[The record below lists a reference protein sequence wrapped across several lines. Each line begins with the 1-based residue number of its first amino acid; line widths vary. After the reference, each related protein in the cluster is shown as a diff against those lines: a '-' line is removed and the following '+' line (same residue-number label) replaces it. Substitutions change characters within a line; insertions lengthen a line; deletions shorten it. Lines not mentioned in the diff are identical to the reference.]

1 MAKLKSPEEEE
12 KVPEEEIVK
21 KPEDELKALREENE
35 KLKNKVNE
43 LINYIEEIKNVRE
56 ARRQELMRQNYGG
69 ITLDPQ
75 TVASLVQGFMNLF
88 NKPKTSE
95 LDVLLSS
102 AETLN
107 KLKEYLR
114 HPIEEELIKNSLDL
128 QKAAL
133 ETQKANME
141 MQKLMLKGVM
151 KQFGIEPEKPKSLN
165 IKIPPEAFEHE

>member
-1 MAKLKSPEEEE
+1 MTKLKNPEEEE

-43 LINYIEEIKNVRE
+43 LISYIEEIKNVK
-56 ARRQELMRQNYGG
+56 RQELMRQNYGG

-88 NKPKTSE
+88 NKPKASE
-95 LDVLLSS
+95 LDMLLSS

-114 HPIEEELIKNSLDL
+114 HPIEEELIRNSLDL
-128 QKAAL
+128 QKTAL